1 MMALTL
7 AIAECVG
14 LGLFL
19 APFAIHRLNI
29 WRWSKTPLEIPVDKV
44 DLPITVLLPVWN
56 EEKVIQLKLKNLAKQ
71 EVKTSLLLI
80 DSASTD
86 NTIKSANKWL
96 KENPTSFIS
105 SEVITLGIREGKT
118 AAVAKALDHLS
129 DFEGL
134 IAMTDADAIFSERTL
149 LRARS
154 WFADETIGAVGATP
168 SRSGILLGEASHRD
182 MYSMI
187 RYGESCYDSTPFLE
201 GSLLVWRSNLVKS
214 TDLNILS
221 NADDAQIATAVRLAG
236 FRAIQ
241 DPELKFTDYMP
252 STLSGQRRQKVRRAQ
267 GLIRHLLTK
276 REKLFD
282 PKLGRFAVI
291 LRMQIWMMIISP
303 LLLLVVMLF
312 ALLRNFSVMMV
323 GMGQDVELFL
333 HLAALMFEGVFLLS
347 WLLMR
352 YGVRVP
358 LLSVLGTVLVAM
370 EHLNAAMFQALRGNS
385 LHMWAQH
392 EDVRQ
397 ALAKANE

>member
-1 MMALTL
+1 MALAL

-14 LGLFL
+14 LGLVL

-29 WRWSKTPLEIPVDKV
+29 WRWSKKPLEIPVDKV
-44 DLPITVLLPVWN
+44 DLPIMVLLPVWN
-56 EEKVIQLKLKNLAKQ
+56 EEKVIELKLNNLAKQ

-86 NTIKSANKWL
+86 ATIKLANKWL
-96 KENPTSFIS
+96 KENSTSFIS
-105 SEVITLGIREGKT
+105 SEVITLTSRDGKT

-134 IAMTDADAIFSERTL
+134 IAMTDADAIFAERAL

-168 SRSGILLGEASHRD
+168 SRGGNLSGEASHRD

-187 RYGESCYDSTPFLE
+187 RYGESCHDSTPFLE

-214 TDLNILS
+214 TDLNIMS

-303 LLLLVVMLF
+303 LLLLVVILF

-323 GMGQDVELFL
+323 GMGQDIELFF
-333 HLAALMFEGVFLLS
+333 HLAALMCEGVFILS

-352 YGVRVP
+352 SGVRVP
-358 LLSVLGTVLVAM
+358 LLSILGTVLVAM

-397 ALAKANE
+397 ALAEANE

>member
-1 MMALTL
+1 MMALGL
-7 AIAECVG
+7 AFAELAGFG
-14 LGLFL
+14 LVL
-19 APFAIHRLNI
+19 APFVIHRLNI
-29 WRWSKTPLEIPVDKV
+29 WRWSKKPLEIPTDKV
-44 DLPITVLLPVWN
+44 DLPIMVLLPVWN
-56 EEKVIQLKLKNLAKQ
+56 EAKVIELKLANLAKQ
-71 EVKTSLLLI
+71 EVKTTLLLI

-86 NTIKSANKWL
+86 NTIELANKWL

-105 SEVITLGIREGKT
+105 SEIIVLDSREGKT

-129 DFEGL
+129 EFEGL
-134 IAMTDADAIFSERTL
+134 IAMTDADALFAKQALS
-149 LRARS
+149 RARC
-154 WFADETIGAVGATP
+154 WFANEMIGAVGATP
-168 SRSGILLGEASHRD
+168 NRSGNLAGETSHRELF
-182 MYSMI
+182 SAL
-187 RYGESCYDSTPFLE
+187 RYGESCHDSTPFLE

-214 TDLNILS
+214 TDLNIIS

-252 STLSGQRRQKVRRAQ
+252 STRVGQRRQKVRRAQ
-267 GLIRHLLTK
+267 GLIRHLLAK

-282 PKLGRFAVI
+282 TKLGRFAAI

-303 LLLLVVMLF
+303 LLLLIVMLF
-312 ALLRNFSVMMV
+312 VILRHFSVILV
-323 GMGQDVELFL
+323 GMGQDTELFL
-333 HLAALMFEGVFLLS
+333 HLVLSMFEGLCILS

-352 YGVRVP
+352 SGVRVP
-358 LLSVLGTVLVAM
+358 LLSNLGTILVAM

-397 ALAKANE
+397 ALSSANE

>member
-1 MMALTL
+1 MAFAL

-14 LGLFL
+14 LGLVL

-29 WRWSKTPLEIPVDKV
+29 WRWSKKPLEIPVDKV
-44 DLPITVLLPVWN
+44 DLPIMVLLPVWN
-56 EEKVIQLKLKNLAKQ
+56 EEKVIQLKLANLAKQ

-86 NTIKSANKWL
+86 NTLKSANKWL
-96 KENPTSFIS
+96 KENPKSFIS
-105 SEVITLGIREGKT
+105 SEIITLKSREGKT

-134 IAMTDADAIFSERTL
+134 IAMTDADAIFAEGAL

-154 WFADETIGAVGATP
+154 WFADEMIGAVGATP
-168 SRSGILLGEASHRD
+168 SRSGNLSGEASHRE
-182 MYSMI
+182 MYTLI
-187 RYGESCYDSTPFLE
+187 RYGESCHDSTPFLE

-252 STLSGQRRQKVRRAQ
+252 STRLGQRRQKVRRAQ
-267 GLIRHLLTK
+267 GLVRHLLTK

-282 PKLGRFAVI
+282 QKLGRFAII
-291 LRMQIWMMIISP
+291 LRMQMWMMIISP
-303 LLLLVVMLF
+303 LLLLIVMLL
-312 ALLRNFSVMMV
+312 ALLRNFSVILV
-323 GMGQDVELFL
+323 GMGQDTEFFL
-333 HLAALMFEGVFLLS
+333 HTASLLLEGIFIIS

-352 YGVRVP
+352 FGVRVP
-358 LLSVLGTVLVAM
+358 LLSVLGTILVAM

-397 ALAKANE
+397 ALAEANE